1 MKPIS
6 AAKEV
11 GRVLV
16 RRSTKGWDRITRFRL
31 PKYGFLA
38 YLGVFGPGL
47 IAASAGNDAG
57 GIATYSSAGAEY
69 GYGFLWMLFLST
81 FSLAVIQEMC
91 ARMGA
96 ATGKGLSEL
105 IRENFGIRWTAFVM
119 LCVLVANGGT
129 VVSEFVGIA
138 VALELFGIPRFVSIP
153 IVTFIVWWLV
163 VMGSYRRVEKIFLLM
178 TLVFLGYIFS
188 AFLAKPE
195 WGQVAAGTFK
205 PTFHLNAKYIGLFL
219 ATVGTTI
226 TPYMQLSVQSLVV
239 EKGVTMRDYAKQ
251 KVDVYFGVIS
261 ANLIAFFIVI
271 CTAATLFTHGIK
283 IESAGQAAE
292 ALVPFAGVYAKAL
305 FAIGLFGA
313 SMLAASVLPLAT
325 AYSVSEAFGFES
337 GISRSFREAPI
348 FMGIF
353 TGLLILGGLT
363 AMIPGL
369 PLINVL
375 ISVQIVNGLLLPVL
389 LISILKLIN
398 DEELM
403 GKYRNGIVFNFIAWA
418 TAVVVIVLSI
428 LLVVTAFHPLG

>member
-16 RRSTKGWDRITRFRL
+16 RRSTKGWNRLARLRL
-31 PKYGFLA
+31 PRTGFWA

-57 GIATYSSAGAEY
+57 GIATYSSIGAEY

-81 FSLAVIQEMC
+81 FSLAVVQEMC

-96 ATGKGLSEL
+96 VTGKGLTDL

-138 VALELFGIPRFVSIP
+138 AALELFGIPRFVSIP
-153 IVTFIVWWLV
+153 IVTIAVWWLV
-163 VMGSYRRVEKIFLLM
+163 VMGSYSRVEKIFLLM
-178 TLVFLGYIFS
+178 SLVFLGYIFS
-188 AFLAKPE
+188 AVLAKPD
-195 WGQVAAGTFK
+195 WGEVAHGTFR
-205 PTFHLNAKYIGLFL
+205 PTFKLDAKYIGLFL

-226 TPYMQLSVQSLVV
+226 TPYMQLSIQSLVV

-251 KVDVYFGVIS
+251 KADVYFGVIS
-261 ANLIAFFIVI
+261 SNLIAFFIVI
-271 CTAATLFTHGIK
+271 CTAATLFTHGVK
-283 IESAGQAAE
+283 IDSAAAAAD
-292 ALVPFAGVYAKAL
+292 ALAPFAGVYAKAL

-325 AYSVSEAFGFES
+325 AYSISEAFGFES
-337 GISRSFREAPI
+337 GINRSFREAPV

-353 TGLLILGGLT
+353 TGLLVLGGLT

-369 PLINVL
+369 PLISVL
-375 ISVQIVNGLLLPVL
+375 ISVQIVNGLLLPIL
-389 LISILKLIN
+389 LISILKLVN

-403 GKYRNGIVFNFIAWA
+403 GKYKNGLVFNFIAWA
-418 TAVVVIVLSI
+418 TAIVVIILSI
-428 LLVVTAFHPLG
+428 LLVVTVFHPLA

>member
-1 MKPIS
+1 
-6 AAKEV
+6 
-11 GRVLV
+11 
-16 RRSTKGWDRITRFRL
+16 
-31 PKYGFLA
+31 
-38 YLGVFGPGL
+38 
-47 IAASAGNDAG
+47 
-57 GIATYSSAGAEY
+57 
-69 GYGFLWMLFLST
+69 
-81 FSLAVIQEMC
+81 
-91 ARMGA
+91 
-96 ATGKGLSEL
+96 
-105 IRENFGIRWTAFVM
+105 
-119 LCVLVANGGT
+119 
-129 VVSEFVGIA
+129 
-138 VALELFGIPRFVSIP
+138 
-153 IVTFIVWWLV
+153 
-163 VMGSYRRVEKIFLLM
+163 
-178 TLVFLGYIFS
+178 
-188 AFLAKPE
+188 
-195 WGQVAAGTFK
+195 
-205 PTFHLNAKYIGLFL
+205 
-219 ATVGTTI
+219 
-226 TPYMQLSVQSLVV
+226 
-239 EKGVTMRDYAKQ
+239 MRDYAKQ